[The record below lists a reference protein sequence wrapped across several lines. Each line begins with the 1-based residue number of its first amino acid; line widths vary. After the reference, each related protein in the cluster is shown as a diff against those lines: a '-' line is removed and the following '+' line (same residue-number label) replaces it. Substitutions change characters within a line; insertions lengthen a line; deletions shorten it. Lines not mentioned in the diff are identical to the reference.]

1 MTTPHP
7 LLETELEIV
16 LRLENCML
24 VIVGI
29 ELLIDEPLEA
39 DISVVKESFEVDA
52 EILMV
57 VPGHLPLNAAPSVIV
72 IPPSSKVLRSK
83 GVPKKTRIHWLKPR
97 STNHHVPVSQPPIFR
112 PDQITNL
119 APEKKNKKKKGLKKG
134 RLTRTNVPTLTPRIQ
149 IT

>member
-1 MTTPHP
+1 
-7 LLETELEIV
+7 
-16 LRLENCML
+16 ML

-83 GVPKKTRIHWLKPR
+83 GVPKKTHIHWLKTR
-97 STNHHVPVSQPPIFR
+97 STNHHGPVSQPAIFR

-119 APEKKNKKKKGLKKG
+119 TPEKKKRKKKKKKRLKKG
-134 RLTRTNVPTLTPRIQ
+134 RLTRTNVPILTPRIQ